1 MHCTCW
7 TWNLALRQQSKFNKD
22 FCAWEILIFHCYKK
36 IKQMR
41 IKFWFVTNQNQTKI
55 FASKT
60 FLFVSHW
67 DYITKM
73 LHSKIISQL
82 LTINVTSDTKYF
94 FKKSWVSCSSY
105 LYFLWI
111 SSQQTFGIVQLYSLT
126 KNTFWNVFFELL
138 LPTVSTLFLPFFLL
152 TFILCKMDFYHTCP
166 AFFLSQYFIYC

>member
-1 MHCTCW
+1 
-7 TWNLALRQQSKFNKD
+7 
-22 FCAWEILIFHCYKK
+22 
-36 IKQMR
+36 MR

-138 LPTVSTLFLPFFLL
+138 RPTVSTLFLPFFLL

-166 AFFLSQYFIYC
+166 AFFFIPILYLLLTKKAFLAWQSSSDKLMISSFSSFELL